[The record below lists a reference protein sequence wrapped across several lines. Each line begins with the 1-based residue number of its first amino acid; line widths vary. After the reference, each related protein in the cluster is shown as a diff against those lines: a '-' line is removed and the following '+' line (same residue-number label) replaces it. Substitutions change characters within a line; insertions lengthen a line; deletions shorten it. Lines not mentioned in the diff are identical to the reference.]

1 MPWVGIEDSGLEFTF
16 TPGAMGVAMV
26 GSVVSC
32 ADVLDPSFSINLITE
47 PVAVP
52 QFRVTV
58 QSYSAGNPAGNVE
71 GATFILSSE
80 NPSVTVTN
88 QAAPANPQTAFT
100 PAQFSGDCRA
110 LAYNAGFG
118 IEWAAIES
126 YSYLIEVETAAP
138 AVVSYNCEC
147 EDDYPARRTL
157 AELRTELHER
167 LGYAD
172 QAPSAGMVK
181 LLNSFLQGA
190 QRALYRRYSVLRTE
204 RIFRWPLVEGV
215 RFYDLDGNDDICT
228 KRLDPRKVRW
238 VGIERDG
245 VWTPLVCGIPP
256 EVYSFGERTGWP
268 TRYEI
273 RQCIEIWPA
282 PDPTPAF
289 LRVKGDFELQ
299 PFTDDAHTTTIDDEL
314 VFLLA
319 LANAKAH
326 YGKPDAANYIG
337 QLETMMS
344 NLVAGS
350 HHTRRYI
357 PGQRV
362 YVNEPEPVWTDG
374 TWPPPP

>member
-1 MPWVGIEDSGLEFTF
+1 MANLLANGDLWGYFDSAPPIPYWTGTAFQTVPDPGIGLQYSMKYHGAPAPGDVYAGAVQFSIE
-16 TPGAMGVAMV
+16 TPPANAHVVFRSAEGGFL
-26 GSVVSC
+26 GSVEIVDG
-32 ADVLDPSFSINLITE
+32 AASFSFDATLGVSISIELDTGEGFVLITGYDYDLTIT
-47 PVAVP
+47 PTAVD
-52 QFRVTV
+52 T
-58 QSYSAGNPAGNVE
+58 
-71 GATFILSSE
+71 
-80 NPSVTVTN
+80 
-88 QAAPANPQTAFT
+88 
-100 PAQFSGDCRA
+100 
-110 LAYNAGFG
+110 
-118 IEWAAIES
+118 
-126 YSYLIEVETAAP
+126 
-138 AVVSYNCEC
+138 VSYNCEC

-157 AELRTELHER
+157 VELRHDLARR
-167 LGYAD
+167 LGYGA
-172 QAPSAGMVK
+172 QVENLPPGMTE

-215 RFYDLDGNDDICT
+215 RFYDLDGNDDACT

-256 EVYSFGERTGWP
+256 EAYSYPQIGWP

-282 PDPTPAF
+282 PDSTVQY
-289 LRVKGDFELQ
+289 LRVKGHFELE
-299 PFTDDAHTTTIDDEL
+299 PFTEDDHATTIDDEL

-326 YGKPDAANYIG
+326 YNKPDANNYIA
-337 QLETMMS
+337 QLETMMA

-362 YVNEPEPVWTDG
+362 RAPTPEPVWTDG
-374 TWPPPP
+374 QWPPIP